1 MTQHESFEIHYQRAL
16 RALAPAENMRLA
28 QVINSNRLGQDE
40 VEPTKNDPINVALL
54 LCLRDMG
61 EATIK
66 DLMYKMRKRGYQ
78 LTPKVIFYKMKCM
91 SGKGLV
97 HTNLSRATD
106 VRIWSLRKD
115 LNSVQSEDRQ

>member
-1 MTQHESFEIHYQRAL
+1 MTQHESFEIHYKRAL

-28 QVINSNRLGQDE
+28 QVINSNRLGPDE
-40 VEPTKNDPINVALL
+40 VEPPKNDPIDVALL

-61 EATIK
+61 EATIN

-78 LTPKVIFYKMKCM
+78 LTPKVILYKMQCM

-97 HTNLSRATD
+97 HTNLARETD
-106 VRIWSLRKD
+106 VRIWQIRKD